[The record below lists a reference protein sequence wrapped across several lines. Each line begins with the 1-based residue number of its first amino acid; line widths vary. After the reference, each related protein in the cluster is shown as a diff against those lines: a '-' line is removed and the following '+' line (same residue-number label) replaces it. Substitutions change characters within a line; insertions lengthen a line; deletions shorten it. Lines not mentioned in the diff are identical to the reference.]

1 VDGRRSG
8 IRSNASRQPTQPES
22 GTIIA
27 QTATTARASSSS
39 DAITKESVQTTVE
52 FKEKPSAAVAADT
65 DGTDRSAAE
74 VNSGASLGTLGLP
87 KAEAAIITERE
98 MIRKLPPTSA
108 EEIRAIINE
117 AGTLLTQSIKWLPG
131 ELQDGERTK
140 EDVEAILC
148 QTHLRQLAGMFP
160 P

>member
-1 VDGRRSG
+1 
-8 IRSNASRQPTQPES
+8 
-22 GTIIA
+22 
-27 QTATTARASSSS
+27 
-39 DAITKESVQTTVE
+39 
-52 FKEKPSAAVAADT
+52 
-65 DGTDRSAAE
+65 
-74 VNSGASLGTLGLP
+74 LP

-108 EEIRAIINE
+108 EKIRAIINE

-148 QTHLRQLAGMFP
+148 QSLKEWAWDVFVTILREWAEIGIP
-160 P
+160 PDDFEAIAQGQIESIST